1 MSLNSERRPMAAR
14 FGSLMGAGRSAG
26 KFRGFVLS
34 IAFVLSAAAFVGFG
48 TFSRYAGLDG
58 FEIGK
63 VADRD
68 IKAEAEIVYVDE
80 HATAVRA
87 EAERRLVPAVFVID
101 EALTTRSVDA
111 FKSFR
116 SGFLDLYATYKSR
129 DELLARLTSKFPD
142 LASSGILQRLVD
154 YPVPATI
161 LNQAESL
168 LHKVLDAGIIAVPDQ
183 GLEAYNPELLEIR
196 RWDNGP
202 LVYEQLAL
210 DRAVT
215 RQNARRNLEEEAKA
229 LRLSNTL
236 STMSV
241 DLSSAFVVENAFFDE
256 SQSSKRADAVG
267 SRVEPVVRRIAK
279 GEPVIR
285 KGFIVT
291 PGEFER
297 LNVLRRSGLSF
308 DSAVAVSGVVII
320 LALYLGAAF
329 ILAGPAVNQRLDTP
343 SFLFVVALGL
353 TYLVGSSLLAA
364 LVPGSAPGAIAVFLP
379 TALFSMVITIL
390 YGERFSL
397 LYMTLLVTGFMVV
410 SGFDAP
416 ATFHAFVSGVAAV
429 LLVRR
434 TEKRIDLIRA
444 GTQLGLIQFAAVF
457 AVYIFIGK
465 DFIAAFSGGAWSAVN
480 GFMCSVLTLGFLPV
494 LEQALNAPT
503 IFRLQEL
510 SDLNAPALKR
520 LLSVAPGTYSHSVTV
535 AHLAESACREIGAD
549 ALLAR
554 VGAYYHDIGKIEQ
567 PEYFIEN
574 QSGYNKHDDIN
585 PRLSATVLRGHVK
598 FGMERAESLGLPE
611 PVKDIIAQHHG
622 TSLISYFYSQAQKD
636 APETNSEDYCYP
648 GPLPSSRE
656 AAVVMLADSV
666 EAASRTLKKPTITRL
681 ELFVRDLV
689 MDKFG
694 HEQLAASA
702 LSFHDLD
709 IIMNTFVRILA
720 GHFHSRIEYPKS
732 RESAR

>member
-1 MSLNSERRPMAAR
+1 MVAR
-14 FGSLMGAGRSAG
+14 FGSLLGSGRSSL
-26 KFRGFVLS
+26 KFRVFVLF
-34 IAFVLSAAAFVGFG
+34 IAFLLSAAAFVGFG
-48 TFSRYAGLDG
+48 SFSRYAGLDG

-68 IKAEAEIVYVDE
+68 IHAEAEIVYVDE
-80 HATAVRA
+80 YATSVRA

-101 EALTTRSVDA
+101 EALTTRSLEA
-111 FKSFR
+111 LKGFKA
-116 SGFLDLYATYKSR
+116 GFLDLYGTYKSR
-129 DELLARLTSKFPD
+129 DELLARLTSRFPD
-142 LASSGILQRLVD
+142 FPDPGVLQRLVD
-154 YPVPATI
+154 YPVPTTI
-161 LNQAESL
+161 LNQSESL
-168 LHKVLDAGIIAVPDQ
+168 LRKVLGAGIIAIPDQ
-183 GLEAYNPELLEIR
+183 GLEVYNPEVLEIR

-215 RQNARRNLEEEAKA
+215 RRNVRRILEEEVRA
-229 LRLSNTL
+229 LKLSTIL
-236 STMSV
+236 ATMSV
-241 DLSSAFVVENAFFDE
+241 NLTSVFVNENAFFDE
-256 SQSSKRADAVG
+256 SQSRKRADAAG
-267 SRVEPVVRRIAK
+267 ARVEPVVRRIAK

-291 PGEFER
+291 PAEFER
-297 LNVLRRSGLSF
+297 LEVLRKSGLNF
-308 DSAVAVSGVVII
+308 DSAVAASGVLLI

-329 ILAGPAVNQRLDTP
+329 ILAGPAVNRRLDTP

-353 TYLVGSSLLAA
+353 TYLVVASLLTVF
-364 LVPGSAPGAIAVFLP
+364 VPGGAPGTIAVFLP
-379 TALFSMVITIL
+379 TALFAMVITIL

-397 LYMTLLVTGFMVV
+397 LYMTLLVAGFMVV
-410 SGFDAP
+410 AGFDAP
-416 ATFHAFVSGVAAV
+416 AAFHAFVSGVAAV

-444 GTQLGLIQFAAVF
+444 GAQLGLIQFAAVF
-457 AVYIFIGK
+457 AIHIFGGK
-465 DFIAAFSGGAWSAVN
+465 DFMSALGGGSWSAVN
-480 GFMCSVLTLGFLPV
+480 GFMCGVLTLGFLPV

-598 FGMERAESLGLPE
+598 FGMERAETLGLPE
-611 PVKDIIAQHHG
+611 SVRNIIAQHHG
-622 TSLISYFYSQAQKD
+622 TSLISYFFNQAQKD
-636 APETNSEDYCYP
+636 APEVSSEDYCYP

-666 EAASRTLKKPTITRL
+666 EAASRTLKKPTISRL
-681 ELFVRDLV
+681 EQFVRDLV

-694 HEQLAASA
+694 HEQLSASE
-702 LSFHDLD
+702 LSFRDLD

-732 RESAR
+732 RESSR

>member
-1 MSLNSERRPMAAR
+1 ML
-14 FGSLMGAGRSAG
+14 L
-26 KFRGFVLS
+26 
-34 IAFVLSAAAFVGFG
+34 IAFLVSATAFVGFG

-58 FEIGK
+58 FEVGK

-68 IKAEAEIVYVDE
+68 INAETEIVYVDQ

-87 EAERRLVPAVFVID
+87 EAERRLVPPVFVID
-101 EALTTRSVDA
+101 ETLTTRA
-111 FKSFR
+111 FDSFL
-116 SGFLDLYATYKSR
+116 SFKTGFLDLYALYESR
-129 DELLARLTSKFPD
+129 EELLTRLTSRFPD
-142 LASSGILQRLVD
+142 IAGLGMLQRLVD
-154 YPVPATI
+154 YPIPATI
-161 LNQAESL
+161 LTQAEAL
-168 LHKVLDAGIIAVPDQ
+168 LRKVLGAGIIAIPDQ
-183 GLEAYNPELLEIR
+183 GIEAYNPELLEIR

-202 LVYEQLAL
+202 LVYEQLAF
-210 DRAVT
+210 DQAIT
-215 RQNARRNLEEEAKA
+215 RRTARRALEEEGKA
-229 LRLSNTL
+229 LKL
-236 STMSV
+236 STNLLARSV
-241 DLSSAFVVENAFFDE
+241 ELASAFVIENAFFDE
-256 SQSSKRADAVG
+256 PQSSKRAEAAG
-267 SRVEPVVRRIAK
+267 ARVEPVVRRIAK
-279 GEPVIR
+279 GESVIR

-291 PGEFER
+291 PTEFER
-297 LNVLRRSGLSF
+297 LEVLRKSGHSF
-308 DSAVAVSGVVII
+308 DTAAAASGVFLI

-329 ILAGPAVNQRLDTP
+329 ILAGPAVNKRLDTP
-343 SFLFVVALGL
+343 SFLFVVFLGL
-353 TYLVGSSLLAA
+353 SYLVGASLLTA
-364 LVPGSAPGAIAVFLP
+364 LMPASVPGSSAVFLP
-379 TALFSMVITIL
+379 TALLAMVVTIL

-397 LYMTLLVTGFMVV
+397 LYMTLLVTGFLVV
-410 SGFDAP
+410 SNFDAL
-416 ATFHAFVSGVAAV
+416 AAFQAFVSGASAV

-444 GTQLGLIQFAAVF
+444 GAQLGLIQLAAVF
-457 AVYIFIGK
+457 AVSIFVGK
-465 DFIAAFSGGAWSAVN
+465 DFITAISGGVWSAIN
-480 GFMCSVLTLGFLPV
+480 GFMCGVLTLGFLPV
-494 LEQALNAPT
+494 LESALNAPT
-503 IFRLQEL
+503 VFRLQEL

-598 FGMERAESLGLPE
+598 FGMERAEALGLPE
-611 PVKDIIAQHHG
+611 SVKDIIAQHHG
-622 TSLISYFYSQAQKD
+622 TSLISYFFSQAQKD
-636 APETNSEDYCYP
+636 APETSSDDYCYP

-666 EAASRTLKKPTITRL
+666 EAASRTLKKPTISRL
-681 ELFVRDLV
+681 EQFVRDLV

-694 HEQLAASA
+694 HDQLAASD

-732 RESAR
+732 REGAR

>member
-1 MSLNSERRPMAAR
+1 MVAR
-14 FGSLMGAGRSAG
+14 FGSLLGAGRSSG
-26 KFRGFVLS
+26 KFRVMVLF
-34 IAFVLSAAAFVGFG
+34 IAFLLSAAAFVGSG
-48 TFSRYAGLDG
+48 SFSRYAGLDG

-68 IKAEAEIVYVDE
+68 INAEAEIVYVDE

-101 EALTTRSVDA
+101 EALTARAIDA
-111 FKSFR
+111 FKAFKA
-116 SGFLDLYATYKSR
+116 GFLDLYGTYKSR
-129 DELLARLTSKFPD
+129 DELLTRLTSRFPD
-142 LASSGILQRLVD
+142 LASAGVLQRLVD

-161 LNQAESL
+161 LNQSESL
-168 LHKVLDAGIIAVPDQ
+168 VLEVLGAGVIAIPDK

-196 RWDNGP
+196 RWNNGP

-215 RQNARRNLEEEAKA
+215 RRNARRSLEEETKA
-229 LRLSNTL
+229 LKL
-236 STMSV
+236 STTLATLAM
-241 DLSSAFVVENAFFDE
+241 DLASAFVVENAFFDE
-256 SQSSKRADAVG
+256 DQSSKRAAAAG
-267 SRVEPVVRRIAK
+267 ARVEPVVRRIAK

-291 PGEFER
+291 PAEFER
-297 LNVLRRSGLSF
+297 LDVLRKSGLSF
-308 DSAVAVSGVVII
+308 DAAAAASGVVLI

-329 ILAGPAVNQRLDTP
+329 ILAGPAVNRKLDTP

-353 TYLVGSSLLAA
+353 TYLVASSLLTA
-364 LVPGSAPGAIAVFLP
+364 LVPGGAPGTIAVFLP
-379 TALFSMVITIL
+379 TALFSMIITIL

-397 LYMTLLVTGFMVV
+397 LYMTLLVTGFMIV

-416 ATFHAFVSGVAAV
+416 AAFHAFVSGVAAV

-444 GTQLGLIQFAAVF
+444 GAQLGMIQFAAIF
-457 AVYIFIGK
+457 AVHIFAGK
-465 DFIAAFSGGAWSAVN
+465 DFVAALGGGAWSAVN
-480 GFMCSVLTLGFLPV
+480 GFMCGVLTLGFLPV

-503 IFRLQEL
+503 VFRLQEL

-598 FGMERAESLGLPE
+598 FGMERAETLGLPE

-636 APETNSEDYCYP
+636 APEVSSEDYCYP

-666 EAASRTLKKPTITRL
+666 EAASRTLKKPTISRL
-681 ELFVRDLV
+681 EQFVRDLV

-694 HEQLAASA
+694 HEQLAASE

-732 RESAR
+732 RETSR

>member
-1 MSLNSERRPMAAR
+1 LAAR
-14 FGSLMGAGRSAG
+14 FGSLLGAGRSSG
-26 KFRGFVLS
+26 KFRILVLF
-34 IAFVLSAAAFVGFG
+34 IAFLLSAAAFVGFG
-48 TFSRYAGLDG
+48 SFSRYAGLDG

-63 VADRD
+63 VAERD
-68 IKAEAEIVYVDE
+68 INAEAEIVYVDE
-80 HATAVRA
+80 HATSVRA

-101 EALTTRSVDA
+101 EALTNRAVEA
-111 FKSFR
+111 FLSFKA
-116 SGFLDLYATYKSR
+116 GFLDLYATYGSR
-129 DELLARLTSKFPD
+129 EELLARLTSKFPD
-142 LASSGILQRLVD
+142 LAASGILARLVD
-154 YPVPATI
+154 YPVPSTI
-161 LNQAESL
+161 LTQAEGL
-168 LHKVLDAGIIAVPDQ
+168 LRTVLGAGVIAIPDQ

-215 RQNARRNLEEEAKA
+215 RRTARRILEEEAQSLK
-229 LRLSNTL
+229 L
-236 STMSV
+236 STNLVARSV
-241 DLSSAFVVENAFFDE
+241 ELAAAFVVENAFFDE
-256 SQSSKRADAVG
+256 SQSSKRAEAVG
-267 SRVEPVVRRIAK
+267 ARVEPVVRRIAK

-291 PGEFER
+291 PAEFER
-297 LNVLRRSGLSF
+297 LDVLRKSGLSF
-308 DSAVAVSGVVII
+308 DSAAAASGVALI
-320 LALYLGAAF
+320 LALFLGAAF
-329 ILAGPAVNQRLDTP
+329 ILAGPAVNRHLDTP
-343 SFLFVVALGL
+343 SFMFVVALGL
-353 TYLVGSSLLAA
+353 TYLVGASLLSA
-364 LVPGSAPGAIAVFLP
+364 VIPGGSPGTIAVFLP
-379 TALFSMVITIL
+379 TALFAMVITIL

-397 LYMTLLVTGFMVV
+397 LYMTLLVLGFMIV
-410 SGFDAP
+410 SGFDALS
-416 ATFHAFVSGVAAV
+416 AFHAFVSGVAAV

-444 GTQLGLIQFAAVF
+444 GAQLGLIQFAAVF
-457 AVYIFIGK
+457 AVYIFVGK
-465 DFIAAFSGGAWSAVN
+465 DFMAALGGGAWSAVN
-480 GFMCSVLTLGFLPV
+480 GFMCGVLTLGFLPV
-494 LEQALNAPT
+494 LESALNAPT
-503 IFRLQEL
+503 VFRLQEL

-598 FGMERAESLGLPE
+598 FGMERAEALGLPE
-611 PVKDIIAQHHG
+611 TVKDIIAQHHG
-622 TSLISYFYSQAQKD
+622 TSLISYFFNQAQKD
-636 APETNSEDYCYP
+636 APETSSDDYCYP
-648 GPLPSSRE
+648 GPLPSTRE

-681 ELFVRDLV
+681 EQFVRDLV

-694 HEQLAASA
+694 HDQLSASE

-720 GHFHSRIEYPKS
+720 GHFHSRIEYPKI
-732 RESAR
+732 REGAR